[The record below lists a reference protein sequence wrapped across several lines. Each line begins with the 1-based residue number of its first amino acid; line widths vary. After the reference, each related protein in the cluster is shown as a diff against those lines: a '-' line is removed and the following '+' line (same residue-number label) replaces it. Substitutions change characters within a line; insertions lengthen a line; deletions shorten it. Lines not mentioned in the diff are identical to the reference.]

1 MEKKRK
7 NERKSLSLSLRLGN
21 FIISEFCLNT
31 LIKIGRNRRVMNTP
45 NVILIHVC
53 KPPHIGTFTLICTD
67 VCLRT
72 FSSNIEC
79 SKWLWGSIFIKP
91 PGRMVSDLSPSV
103 IERLF
108 NGNENGHPISSIDY
122 IVVVKMLLHVMS
134 LKCPVYFSLFIEDRP
149 KR

>member
-1 MEKKRK
+1 
-7 NERKSLSLSLRLGN
+7 
-21 FIISEFCLNT
+21 
-31 LIKIGRNRRVMNTP
+31 
-45 NVILIHVC
+45 
-53 KPPHIGTFTLICTD
+53 
-67 VCLRT
+67 
-72 FSSNIEC
+72 
-79 SKWLWGSIFIKP
+79 
-91 PGRMVSDLSPSV
+91 MVSDLSPSV